1 MHSRDG
7 VDPDELMAAQDGLI
21 SRAQAIEAGMS
32 RSAVFRRATSG
43 AWPEVLPGVF
53 RSAQVRLTTAAR
65 IRAAAMWAG
74 ASGTVSGAAAA
85 WWWSLTDI
93 EPLVVEV
100 TVPAA
105 KTRRAPAGVRI
116 LRRQLDDR
124 DRAALSGIA
133 VTGLPL
139 SALHGAVDLGPPAGP
154 MMLDRALQRRVS
166 FDDLHAAYCRQIG
179 SRRSTGARRL
189 MADAG
194 DRAAAESE
202 RRFIRLI
209 KKAGIHGWSVNAP
222 MTVMGETFYPDFCF
236 ARERVIVEIDGWAW
250 HHTPKRFQ
258 RDRSRQNALVLQ
270 GWLVLRFTWF
280 DLVDRPEWVLAQVR
294 AALAARRTG

>member
-1 MHSRDG
+1 
-7 VDPDELMAAQDGLI
+7 MAAQDGLI
-21 SRAQAIEAGMS
+21 SRAQAIQAGMS
-32 RSAVFRRATSG
+32 RTAVFRRDASG
-43 AWPEVLPGVF
+43 AWREVLPGVF
-53 RSAQVRLTTAAR
+53 LSAQVRLTTSSR
-65 IRAAAMWAG
+65 IRAVAMWAG
-74 ASGTVSGAAAA
+74 ASGTISGAAAA
-85 WWWSLTDI
+85 WWWSLTVV

-100 TVPAA
+100 TVPASV
-105 KTRRAPAGVRI
+105 TRRAPARVRI
-116 LRRQLDDR
+116 LRRDLDEQ
-124 DRAALSGIA
+124 DRAALNGVA

-139 SALHGAVDLGPPAGP
+139 SALHGAVAMGPPAGP

-166 FDDLHAAYCRQIG
+166 FNELHAAYCRQIG
-179 SRRSTGARRL
+179 SRRSAGARRL
-189 MADAG
+189 MAAAG

-236 ARERVIVEIDGWAW
+236 TRERVIVEVDGWAW
-250 HHTPKRFQ
+250 HHSPQRFQ

-294 AALAARRTG
+294 AALAARHTG